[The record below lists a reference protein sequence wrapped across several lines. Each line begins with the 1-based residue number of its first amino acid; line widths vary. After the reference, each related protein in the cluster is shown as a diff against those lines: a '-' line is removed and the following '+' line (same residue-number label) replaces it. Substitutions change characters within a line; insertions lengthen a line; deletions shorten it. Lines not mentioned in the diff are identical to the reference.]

1 MGQRRKTPSNYQ
13 SGTDFTMEF
22 GKFRFRFSTRDF
34 RERVELAAVQLGF
47 VQAGTLEA
55 EDVDQLVELV
65 AHGELRGDADGGLA
79 AHLADNRDALLG
91 FDDDL
96 VHWLRK
102 LVFRGAWLDQQIKE
116 DLVTPV
122 WAETGFTYRCTTT
135 ADPIDELIDKPDW
148 SPLGYRT
155 DPV

>member
-1 MGQRRKTPSNYQ
+1 MAQPKKRTPSNYQ

-22 GKFRFRFSTRDF
+22 GKFRFRFSARDF
-34 RERVELAAVQLGF
+34 RERVEFAAVQLGF
-47 VQAGTLEA
+47 VRPGALEA
-55 EDVDQLVELV
+55 DELDELVELV
-65 AHGELRGDADGGLA
+65 AHGEVKGEGQLA
-79 AHLADNRDALLG
+79 SHLAEHRDALLG

-102 LVFRGAWLDQQIKE
+102 LVFRGAWVDQQIKE

-122 WAETGFTYRCTTT
+122 FDEDGFSYRCNTTS
-135 ADPIDELIDKPDW
+135 DLIDELVDKPDW
-148 SPLGYRT
+148 SGVGYRT

>member
-1 MGQRRKTPSNYQ
+1 MGQSRKTPSNYQ

-34 RERVELAAVQLGF
+34 RERVELAACQLRF
-47 VQAGTLEA
+47 VGAGQLEP
-55 EDVDQLVELV
+55 EELDQLVELT
-65 AHGELRGDADGGLA
+65 AHGEVKGDGPLA
-79 AHLADNRDALLG
+79 AHIAEHRDALLG

-102 LVFRGAWLDQQIKE
+102 LVFRGAWVDQQIKE
-116 DLVTPV
+116 DLVEPV
-122 WAETGFTYRCTTT
+122 FDGAGFTYRCTVTS
-135 ADPIDELIDKPDW
+135 DVIDEIADKPDW
-148 SPLGYRT
+148 SAVGYRT

>member
-1 MGQRRKTPSNYQ
+1 MGQSRKTPSNYQ

-34 RERVELAAVQLGF
+34 RERVEFAASQLGL
-47 VQAGTLEA
+47 VRTGALA
-55 EDVDQLVELV
+55 EEELDQLVELT
-65 AHGELRGDADGGLA
+65 AHGEIRSDGPLA
-79 AHLADNRDALLG
+79 SHLAEHRDSLLG

-116 DLVTPV
+116 DLVEPLFDG
-122 WAETGFTYRCTTT
+122 AGFTYRCTVTS
-135 ADPIDELIDKPDW
+135 DMIDEIVDKPDW
-148 SPLGYRT
+148 SNIGYRT

>member
-1 MGQRRKTPSNYQ
+1 MAQSRKTPSNYQ

-34 RERVELAAVQLGF
+34 RERVEFAAVQLGF
-47 VQAGTLEA
+47 VRVGALQDDEL
-55 EDVDQLVELV
+55 DQLVELT
-65 AHGELRGDADGGLA
+65 AHGEIRSDGGLA
-79 AHLADNRDALLG
+79 SHLAEHRESLLG

-116 DLVTPV
+116 DLVEPV
-122 WAETGFTYRCTTT
+122 FDGAGFAYRCSVTS
-135 ADPIDELIDKPDW
+135 DMIDEIVDKPDW
-148 SPLGYRT
+148 SKIGYRT

>member
-1 MGQRRKTPSNYQ
+1 MEQSRKTPSNYQ

-34 RERVELAAVQLGF
+34 RERVELAAAQLGF
-47 VQAGTLEA
+47 VRPGSLEDD
-55 EDVDQLVELV
+55 ELDQLVELV
-65 AHGELRGDADGGLA
+65 AHGEVRSDGALA
-79 AHLADNRDALLG
+79 AHIAEHRAALLG

-102 LVFRGAWLDQQIKE
+102 LVFRGAWVDQQIKE
-116 DLVTPV
+116 DLVYPV
-122 WAETGFTYRCTTT
+122 FDDTGFTYRCSVTS
-135 ADPIDELIDKPDW
+135 DPIDEIADKPDW
-148 SPLGYRT
+148 SNLGFRT